1 MKDDV
6 QKTGSS
12 FVTQA
17 AILAGAGLFVRLLG
31 FLSRIVMTNVL
42 LGDQGNDIYGVAY
55 SVYSFF
61 FVVSSAGLPA
71 AVSKMVAERHGVG
84 RHRAAHQVFR
94 MSMIFS
100 CVMGLL
106 CMVLMFLF
114 AEPVLGLIKS
124 PQSLLSVQVL
134 VPSILVVAVM
144 SVYRGYFQGMGSTV
158 PTAISQVIEGIFNT
172 IFSILLAFIWMKT
185 IAEGADALPYGA
197 AGASA
202 GTTVST
208 IVGLLVMVGFYQ
220 LVKPKLFDGIKRSP
234 KERRPIEAKA
244 LFMEI
249 MKITFPIIAG
259 TAIMTISNLID
270 IGMVKNRLLAAGVWT
285 TAEISAM
292 NGILQGKFFTIT
304 TLPVSISTAL
314 ATAVIPS
321 IAASAA
327 RKEHKVV
334 RGKINMSL
342 RIAMLISMPSAVGI
356 GILSDQI
363 LHMLFGAAPSGGDM
377 LRIGALSIIFLALTQ
392 IVTGTLQGIG
402 KVKIPMLGVL
412 IGVLVKIAVNYV
424 LIAIPSI
431 NVNGAVIG
439 TIACYLVAGTFDWVM
454 LTRITKTKPDV
465 MGILVKPAI
474 SAVVMGM
481 AVYVGYYVVY
491 YLIPSNTL
499 ATLLAILLGV
509 AVYFGYML
517 LLGGLKKSD
526 ITVLPGGNK
535 LASVLMRRGLLTE

>member
-1 MKDDV
+1 MRDV
-6 QKTGSS
+6 IKKNGSS

-17 AILAGAGLFVRLLG
+17 AILAGAGLFVRVLG
-31 FLSRIVMTNVL
+31 FLSRIVMTNYL
-42 LGDQGNDIYGVAY
+42 LGDPGNDIYGVAY

-94 MSMIFS
+94 MSMLFS
-100 CVMGLL
+100 CAMGVL
-106 CMVLMFLF
+106 CMVLMFAF

-158 PTAISQVIEGIFNT
+158 PTAISQIIEGIFNT
-172 IFSILLAFIWMKT
+172 LFSILLAFVWMKT
-185 IAEGADALPYGA
+185 IAEGTDALPFGA

-202 GTTVST
+202 GTTIST
-208 IVGLLVMVGFYQ
+208 VIGLLVMVWFYRQ
-220 LVKPKLFDGIKRSP
+220 LKPRLFGELKRAP
-234 KERRPIEAKA
+234 KEKPMDAKV
-244 LFMEI
+244 LFSEI

-270 IGMVKNRLLAAGVWT
+270 IGMVKNRLEASGVWT
-285 TAEISAM
+285 MAEISAM

-314 ATAVIPS
+314 ATAIIPS
-321 IAASAA
+321 IAASAV
-327 RKEHKVV
+327 RREHGVV
-334 RGKINMSL
+334 RQKINMSL

-363 LHMLFGAAPSGGDM
+363 LNMLFGSAPAGGDM
-377 LRIGALSIIFLALTQ
+377 LRVGALSVIFLALTQ

-402 KVKIPMLGVL
+402 KVKIPMIGVL
-412 IGVLVKIAVNYV
+412 IGVLVKIALNYV
-424 LIAIPSI
+424 LIAIPAI

-454 LTRITKTKPDV
+454 LTRITKTRPDI
-465 MGILVKPAI
+465 MGILVKPAV
-474 SAVVMGM
+474 SAAVMGM
-481 AVYVGYYVVY
+481 AVYVGYYLVY
-491 YLIPSNTL
+491 YLVPSNTM
-499 ATLLAILLGV
+499 ATLLAIVLGV

-526 ITVLPGGNK
+526 ITVLPGGHK
-535 LASVLMRRGLLTE
+535 LAAAMMRRGLLAE